1 MTREDNWPTLELSA
15 MASWRHGM
23 SVCVCV
29 FSPGDEIYFRKEKG
43 RQDMMNV
50 CGVMSVGNDGSG
62 WEGRGRKTEG
72 LKSER
77 QIP

>member
-1 MTREDNWPTLELSA
+1 M
-15 MASWRHGM
+15 
-23 SVCVCV
+23 
-29 FSPGDEIYFRKEKG
+29 FSLGDEIYFRKEKG

-62 WEGRGRKTEG
+62 REGRGRKTEG